1 MRVWLVAVGGLI
13 ALAAGCAGSER
24 VEGDSF
30 PALNDE
36 ERILVAE
43 YLEQDDQL
51 IWEMRQ
57 LEARWT
63 HEAGFR
69 EITRASLA
77 SLRDELAEG
86 MKDPEGVLEPGDA
99 ARLAAKTVERID
111 AATRPT
117 PDRYLAL
124 MREEGHEL
132 VGAARGN
139 LVSVYEY
146 EFGGPP
152 AGLSVREQV
161 ERMWGRLMRDKGY
174 ALGEIGSGPLG
185 VAAAAATAGSVA
197 ETMSQNAVEE
207 PLETTYWYGCNCF
220 PPLAYH
226 PQRAGLEAALEARDE
241 VVIATTTVMVRLRN
255 GRMAHMDWHWRLEDS
270 PRRWVSDG
278 VHAFTFRLVRHFY

>member
-1 MRVWLVAVGGLI
+1 MRFWLVAVGGLI
-13 ALAAGCAGSER
+13 ALAAGCAGPER

-30 PALNDE
+30 PALYDE

-43 YLEQDDQL
+43 HLGQDDLL
-51 IWEMRQ
+51 IWEIRAR
-57 LEARWT
+57 EARWE
-63 HEAGFR
+63 HEAGLR

-86 MKDPEGVLEPGDA
+86 MKDPEGVLAPGDA
-99 ARLAAKTVERID
+99 ARLAQKTIERID

-132 VGAARGN
+132 VGEARGS
-139 LVSVYEY
+139 LVWVHEY

-152 AGLSVREQV
+152 EGLTVREQV
-161 ERMWGRLMRDKGY
+161 EKMWGRLMRDKGY
-174 ALGEIGSGPLG
+174 ALGEVGSGPMG
-185 VAAAAATAGSVA
+185 VAAAAATAGSVE

-207 PLETTYWYGCNCF
+207 PLETTYWYQCGCS

-226 PQRAGLEAALEARDE
+226 PQRSGLEAALEAHGE

-255 GRMAHMDWHWRLEDS
+255 GRVAHLDWHWRLEDS